1 MKKQSENKFFLQS
14 LSYYILFCSYTTS
27 TRSADVIAVLEGGRV
42 VETGSY
48 QELAGKEGGV
58 FRRLQQLG
66 KLAQS

>member
-1 MKKQSENKFFLQS
+1 M
-14 LSYYILFCSYTTS
+14 TS
-27 TRSADVIAVLEGGRV
+27 SRSADVIAVLEGGRV

-66 KLAQS
+66 KLAKS